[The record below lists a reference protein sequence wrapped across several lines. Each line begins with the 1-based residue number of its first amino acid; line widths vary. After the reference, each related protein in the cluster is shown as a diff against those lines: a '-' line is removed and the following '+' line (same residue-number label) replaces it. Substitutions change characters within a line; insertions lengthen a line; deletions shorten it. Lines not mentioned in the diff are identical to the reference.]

1 MTRQKKPHKK
11 WNRVH
16 QMKWHKKTQTRKGHP
31 SYVFGSSG
39 KRYRFFCF
47 THSES
52 TDGKEN
58 IRLKY
63 NIAPDETEDCYVR
76 PIPQVDSHDNFEPP
90 KKLYRIHEE
99 DMSLIRSLRKKK

>member
-1 MTRQKKPHKK
+1 MTKQKKPHKK

-16 QMKWHKKTQTRKGHP
+16 QMKWHKKTRTRKGHP

-39 KRYRFFCF
+39 KKYRFFCF

-58 IRLKY
+58 IRLKH
-63 NIAPDETEDCYVR
+63 NIAPDETE
-76 PIPQVDSHDNFEPP
+76 DSHDNFEPP
-90 KKLYRIHEE
+90 KKLYRIHAE
-99 DMSLIRSLRKKK
+99 DMPLIRSLRKKK

>member
-1 MTRQKKPHKK
+1 MTKQKKPHRK

-58 IRLKY
+58 IRLKH
-63 NIAPDETEDCYVR
+63 NI

-99 DMSLIRSLRKKK
+99 DMPLIRSLRKKK